1 MIDTLERAASVDA
14 SGYRPVASGG
24 GSSVAGMPSPQPVTP
39 TGPSHY
45 IIATF
50 PAFIVGAAV
59 TQQQTRQA
67 NVPRFG
73 IPSF

>member
-1 MIDTLERAASVDA
+1 MIDTLERATRFDP
-14 SGYRPVASGG
+14 SGYHPVAS
-24 GSSVAGMPSPQPVTP
+24 SSTPVRMSPPQPITP
-39 TGPSHY
+39 VGPSHF
-45 IIATF
+45 IIASF
-50 PAFIVGAAV
+50 PASIVGAAV